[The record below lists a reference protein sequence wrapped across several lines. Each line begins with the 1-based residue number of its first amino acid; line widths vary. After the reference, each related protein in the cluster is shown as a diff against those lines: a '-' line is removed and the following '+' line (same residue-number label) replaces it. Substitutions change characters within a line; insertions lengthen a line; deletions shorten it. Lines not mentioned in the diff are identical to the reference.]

1 MCLRQIT
8 LRYTLGAQ
16 LREDAAAAAAFP
28 PAPSPSYPIHM
39 QNATTLIGN
48 LVYRVIVAQFRNG
61 LLTDDRVTV
70 RD

>member
-28 PAPSPSYPIHM
+28 PAPPQSYPIHM

-48 LVYRVIVAQFRNG
+48 WSIELSSQSSAMAY
-61 LLTDDRVTV
+61 
-70 RD
+70 